1 MKLAIT
7 SSSTEFDAPLE
18 ARFGRC
24 IYFIIVDS
32 GTREFRAL
40 PNPAADSQHGAG
52 TQAAQFIA
60 NQGVGAVISG
70 SFGPNAFSV
79 LESAGVKMSPALTV
93 FMLVFP
99 VESQRT
105 VETVQWWYCAK
116 REVVNNHRYQ
126 ALVMHR
132 AGRQVDHRF
141 WPNVIVIMV
150 LLGAA
155 EEVADGI
162 GRPGARYAPIG
173 GAGADADDGCRILC

>member
-24 IYFIIVDS
+24 KYFIIVDS
-32 GTREFRAL
+32 GTRDFRAL

-79 LESAGVKMSPALTV
+79 LESAGVKMYEATQGSIEAL
-93 FMLVFP
+93 F
-99 VESQRT
+99 ESFLAGQLKQSR
-105 VETVQWWYCAK
+105 EAK
-116 REVVNNHRYQ
+116 GQ
-126 ALVMHR
+126 K
-132 AGRQVDHRF
+132 GRR
-141 WPNVIVIMV
+141 
-150 LLGAA
+150 GA
-155 EEVADGI
+155 
-162 GRPGARYAPIG
+162 
-173 GAGADADDGCRILC
+173 